1 MQAEQI
7 KESQA
12 EQPRLFTDWFARM
25 KGLYDVL
32 WEQHRDLDIVRWAMP
47 ADENFVITD
56 LPPRIAKALGTSA
69 DSLLVSPNNMAKQ
82 FRNHPDLMA
91 DEYTGVFGKMNCCT
105 EIYDSGGTRIAL
117 ILQDGAW
124 YRMILKATT
133 DRTEVFMVSLH
144 RVNEE
149 HSLIRIRKQP
159 RIL

>member
-1 MQAEQI
+1 
-7 KESQA
+7 
-12 EQPRLFTDWFARM
+12 M
-25 KGLYDVL
+25 KCLYEGL
-32 WEQHRDLDIVRWAMP
+32 WERHKDLDKVRWAMP
-47 ADENFVITD
+47 AGEDFVIKD
-56 LPPRIAKALGTSA
+56 LPPHTAKALGTGA

-82 FRNHPDLMA
+82 FRNHPDLTPG
-91 DEYTGVFGKMNCCT
+91 EYTGVFGRMNDCT